1 MKMTNGIDLW
11 KKQLTDT
18 LKGKKVTIIG
28 HDNIDV
34 DSALSGILLSK
45 LLHFLNIENEF
56 QILEEVKED
65 EIYVIVKELIGI
77 DLKKWQGKEE
87 ENRNLF
93 LVDHYETSHKGN
105 VLGIIDHHPTKQE
118 KSYDF
123 MYVKNSCATAYMI
136 YEIMKAVNFPIT
148 KMEAKMI
155 LVAMMIDTISFRS
168 SKTVKEEVKQAKT
181 LAKEYKLDYNYLEK
195 QGLCLTPVDTLNT
208 QQIISNGQKWYNY
221 SGSKVGS
228 AYLQLYGMPAKEKV
242 DKWLTNIKT
251 NLKETNSNMLVLII
265 FETKSNMTY
274 EYQIMS
280 DSIKEIVSK
289 GILSRGKN
297 IMPIIEERYLEN
309 MDTEEKLEMLV
320 KKLTKNKKTIA
331 TMESCTGGGLASEI
345 TNISGASE
353 ILKKSYVTYCNEA
366 KIELGVP
373 KEVIEKHTVYSAE
386 TAIAMATAVSKKAQ
400 SNIGIGITGQL
411 GRIDPQNPSGEVG
424 NVWYAINNEGEI
436 TVHKLKVED
445 MPRKEQK
452 AVVIREIIETLYSK
466 I

>member
-1 MKMTNGIDLW
+1 MKMTNGINSW
-11 KKQLTDT
+11 RNQLTDT

-34 DSALSGILLSK
+34 DAALSGILLSK
-45 LLHFLNIENEF
+45 LLDFLNIENEF

-65 EIYVIVKELIGI
+65 ETYDIVKGLIGI

-93 LVDHYETSHKGN
+93 LVDHYETIHKGN

-118 KSYDF
+118 KGYDF
-123 MYVKNSCATAYMI
+123 MYVRNSCATAYMI
-136 YEIMKAVNFPIT
+136 YEIMQAVNFPIT
-148 KMEAKMI
+148 KLEAKMI
-155 LVAMMIDTISFRS
+155 IVAMMVDTISFRS
-168 SKTVKEEVKQAKT
+168 SKTIKEEVEQAKK
-181 LAKEYKLDYNYLEK
+181 LAKQYELDYDYLEK
-195 QGLCLTPVDTLNT
+195 QGLCLTPVDTLNI
-208 QQIISNGQKWYNY
+208 QQIVSNGQKWYNY
-221 SGSKVGS
+221 SGNKVGS
-228 AYLQLYGMPAKEKV
+228 AYLQLYGMPAKEQLNE
-242 DKWLTNIKT
+242 WLSNLKT
-251 NLKETNSNMLVLII
+251 KLKETNSNMLVLII
-265 FETKSNMTY
+265 FETQSNMTY
-274 EYQIMS
+274 EYQIMN
-280 DSIKEIVSK
+280 DCIKEIVSK

-297 IMPIIEERYLEN
+297 IMPIIEERYLEK
-309 MDTEEKLEMLV
+309 MDTEEKLEVLV
-320 KKLTKNKKTIA
+320 KKLAKDKKTIA

-353 ILKKSYVTYCNEA
+353 VLKKSYVTYCNEA

-400 SNIGIGITGQL
+400 ANIGIGITGQL

-452 AVVIREIIETLYSK
+452 AVVIREIVETLYKS
-466 I
+466 

>member
-1 MKMTNGIDLW
+1 MKMTNGINSW
-11 KKQLTDT
+11 RNQLTDT

-34 DSALSGILLSK
+34 DAALSGILLSK
-45 LLHFLNIENEF
+45 LLDFLNIENEF

-65 EIYVIVKELIGI
+65 ETYDIVKGLIGI

-93 LVDHYETSHKGN
+93 LVDHYETIHKGN

-118 KSYDF
+118 KGYDF

-136 YEIMKAVNFPIT
+136 YEIMQAVNFPIT
-148 KMEAKMI
+148 KLEAKMI
-155 LVAMMIDTISFRS
+155 IVAMMVDTISFRS
-168 SKTVKEEVKQAKT
+168 SKTIKEEVEQAKK
-181 LAKEYKLDYNYLEK
+181 LAKQYELDYDYLEK
-195 QGLCLTPVDTLNT
+195 QGLCLTPVDTLNI
-208 QQIISNGQKWYNY
+208 QQIVSNGQKWYNY
-221 SGSKVGS
+221 SGNKVGS
-228 AYLQLYGMPAKEKV
+228 AYLQLYGMPAKEQLNE
-242 DKWLTNIKT
+242 WLSNLKT
-251 NLKETNSNMLVLII
+251 KLKETNNNMLVLII
-265 FETKSNMTY
+265 FETQSNMTY
-274 EYQIMS
+274 EYQIMN
-280 DSIKEIVSK
+280 DCIKEIVSK

-297 IMPIIEERYLEN
+297 IMPIIEERYLEK
-309 MDTEEKLEMLV
+309 MDTEEKLEVLV
-320 KKLTKNKKTIA
+320 KKLAKDKKTIA

-353 ILKKSYVTYCNEA
+353 VLKKSYVTYCNEA

-400 SNIGIGITGQL
+400 ANIGIGITGQL

-452 AVVIREIIETLYSK
+452 AVVIREIVETLYKS
-466 I
+466 

>member
-1 MKMTNGIDLW
+1 MKMTNGINSW
-11 KKQLTDT
+11 RNQLTDT

-34 DSALSGILLSK
+34 DAALSGILLSK
-45 LLHFLNIENEF
+45 LLDFLNIENEF

-65 EIYVIVKELIGI
+65 ETYDIVKKLIGI

-93 LVDHYETSHKGN
+93 LVDHYETIHNGN

-118 KSYDF
+118 KGYDF

-136 YEIMKAVNFPIT
+136 YEIMQAVNFPIT

-155 LVAMMIDTISFRS
+155 IVAMMVDTISFRS
-168 SKTVKEEVKQAKT
+168 SKTIKEEVEQAKK
-181 LAKEYKLDYNYLEK
+181 LAKEHELDYDYLEK
-195 QGLCLTPVDTLNT
+195 QGLCLTPVDTLNI
-208 QQIISNGQKWYNY
+208 QQIVSNGQKWYNY
-221 SGSKVGS
+221 SGNKVGS
-228 AYLQLYGMPAKEKV
+228 AYLQLYGMPAKEQLNE
-242 DKWLTNIKT
+242 WLSNLKT
-251 NLKETNSNMLVLII
+251 KLKETNSNMLVLII

-280 DSIKEIVSK
+280 DCIKEIISK

-297 IMPIIEERYLEN
+297 IMPIIEERYWEKMN
-309 MDTEEKLEMLV
+309 TEEKLEVLV
-320 KKLTKNKKTIA
+320 KKLAKDKKTIA

-353 ILKKSYVTYCNEA
+353 VLKKSYVTYCNEA

-373 KEVIEKHTVYSAE
+373 KEVIEKYTVYSAE
-386 TAIAMATAVSKKAQ
+386 TAIEMATAVRKKAQ
-400 SNIGIGITGQL
+400 ANIGIGITGQL

-436 TVHKLKVED
+436 VVHKLKVED
-445 MPRKEQK
+445 MPRREQK
-452 AVVIREIIETLYSK
+452 AVVVREIVEIVYNKL
-466 I
+466 